1 MLKNKN
7 SDPNN
12 YNEICIK
19 GFTEENCSDS
29 GGKSN
34 IFPHPNTAVN
44 RHTPE
49 IMQFKTRKM
58 NNITQEDLPQRVS
71 EMHSLLLLITSELSH
86 IKKQLNIQR
95 NKFDASLI
103 KTKFIEEEEDQ
114 DEDFIASLQDVQDSA
129 SMKIMRNNIYQDES
143 NVTSLGS
150 LYDGMKNYQPVFRER
165 ESFSSLSGN
174 LYTETKQP
182 LIMNQ
187 LNNSLNGPTKN
198 VPQKNTKEKE
208 SFSAVQM
215 TKQAETPV
223 NDDFIPDPDI
233 GRPPSPF
240 LIIADKM
247 ISGPVIL
254 NVGGKKH
261 EVRWDTLDKFPTS
274 RLGRLRHCVTHRGLK
289 ELCDAYSLQRREYYF
304 DRSPRNFDAI
314 LGLYRTNKLH
324 LSQGVCVQD
333 FCEELEY
340 WGLNDLH
347 LEPCCQHTYYRARW
361 LLPSYG
367 IQDDDL
373 EEEFGSH
380 YYSRVQ
386 KQLWNLFENP
396 HDSCAAKVVAVVSC
410 MFVVVSTLC
419 LIFSTLPKFQQ
430 KDQNGIV
437 QEEDFFEIAEA
448 VFVGWFTFEYVIR
461 FIAAP
466 HKLRFIKGGMNIID
480 LLGILPYFASLCLSL
495 VTTSTPVSE
504 GGINGSGLGNST
516 VPSGHL
522 GGASGGYQDEMRR
535 IAQIFRIMRIL
546 RIFKLARHITGLQ
559 TLGMTLKNSY
569 KELGLLMLVVIMGM
583 LIFSG
588 LAYVSEKDTPDT
600 KFISMPQAL
609 YWAIITM
616 TSVGY
621 GDISPTTWFG
631 KLVGSACA
639 ICGVL
644 CISLPIPIIVNN
656 FNKFYEKAKI
666 EEEITA
672 KKKKSAWDDCQK
684 DSEGGGKAE
693 NGESG
698 YKVVMNGRRPSQMVQ
713 PQHERRSSQLPHPH
727 PHPPNGSIIS
737 NHNKTKQQ
745 EGVHL
750 NKF

>member
-1 MLKNKN
+1 MAHFGKSKYSKIYNSESFYSTPGENFDTSNMQLKCSNINVNNLEELPQKVEDMYKILVGIAKELSN
-7 SDPNN
+7 IKQIMAEEDNEVINNDAESLGVFDGDDYKTLMEMDEFKSQESITLTNLPNN
-12 YNEICIK
+12 LMYKNANLD
-19 GFTEENCSDS
+19 GSS
-29 GGKSN
+29 
-34 IFPHPNTAVN
+34 
-44 RHTPE
+44 
-49 IMQFKTRKM
+49 
-58 NNITQEDLPQRVS
+58 
-71 EMHSLLLLITSELSH
+71 
-86 IKKQLNIQR
+86 
-95 NKFDASLI
+95 ASTVI
-103 KTKFIEEEEDQ
+103 G
-114 DEDFIASLQDVQDSA
+114 DVQ
-129 SMKIMRNNIYQDES
+129 KGVS
-143 NVTSLGS
+143 NFSF
-150 LYDGMKNYQPVFRER
+150 QPQFRDR
-165 ESFSSLSGN
+165 LSYSSLSTTHDILHTAEKDSTN
-174 LYTETKQP
+174 SQLWRDPQEEPHKET
-182 LIMNQ
+182 
-187 LNNSLNGPTKN
+187 
-198 VPQKNTKEKE
+198 
-208 SFSAVQM
+208 AV
-215 TKQAETPV
+215 THLHSNA
-223 NDDFIPDPDI
+223 
-233 GRPPSPF
+233 RAPSPF
-240 LIIADKM
+240 IIIANKLLT
-247 ISGPVIL
+247 GPVIL
-254 NVGGKKH
+254 NIGGKKH
-261 EVRWDTLDKFPTS
+261 EVQWDTLNKFPTS
-274 RLGRLRHCVTHRGLK
+274 RLGRLRNCVTHRGLQ
-289 ELCDAYSLQRREYYF
+289 ELCNAYSLAKREYYF

-314 LGLYRTNKLH
+314 LGLYRTDKLH

-698 YKVVMNGRRPSQMVQ
+698 YKVVMNGRRPSQLVQ
-713 PQHERRSSQLPHPH
+713 PQHGRRPSQLPHPH
-727 PHPPNGSIIS
+727 PHPPTGPIIS